1 MDLFARSGRLAEA
14 EEVVDK
20 MPMKPSQ
27 SIWGSIVGACRAHG
41 NMELAERAL
50 TELLKLEPDEPG
62 GYILLSNIYATLGRW
77 SCSDKIREH
86 MERRG
91 AKKNASCNS
100 VVIDGVFHDF
110 VAAEKQHPR
119 WEEIQ
124 SILNCLKYEMK
135 SSADFSFD
143 FLQMSLD
150 LC

>member
-1 MDLFARSGRLAEA
+1 
-14 EEVVDK
+14 
-20 MPMKPSQ
+20 
-27 SIWGSIVGACRAHG
+27 
-41 NMELAERAL
+41 
-50 TELLKLEPDEPG
+50 
-62 GYILLSNIYATLGRW
+62 
-77 SCSDKIREH
+77 

-91 AKKNASCNS
+91 VKKNASCSS